1 MKQTLE
7 EILAATRHSIIVSCQ
22 ALPGEPLY
30 YEEMSLMPY
39 MAKAAQMAGCKCIRT
54 SSVRDVEE
62 IKKATG
68 LPVIGLI
75 KRTYEG
81 YDAYITPTM
90 KEIDELVAAESDIIA
105 LDCTLRTR
113 GDGTTINEFLA
124 QIREKYP
131 DIVLMADVSTHEE
144 GVNAWK
150 CGVNLVGTTLSGYTP
165 YSPKV
170 DGPDFELVSRL
181 VRDLEIPVIA
191 EGKVHYPDQAK
202 KMLELGVHAVV
213 VGGAI
218 TRPLKSPSAFI
229 KRLNSD
235 SPERNMQRPTPE
247 RRTAMIYD
255 KLENIGRYKG
265 MNKHL
270 IPPSIIFCT
279 MTFLPS
285 LRAGQNWTATM
296 YILM

>member
-1 MKQTLE
+1 
-7 EILAATRHSIIVSCQ
+7 
-22 ALPGEPLY
+22 
-30 YEEMSLMPY
+30 
-39 MAKAAQMAGCKCIRT
+39 
-54 SSVRDVEE
+54 
-62 IKKATG
+62 
-68 LPVIGLI
+68 
-75 KRTYEG
+75 
-81 YDAYITPTM
+81 M

-218 TRPLKSPSAFI
+218 TRPLEIA
-229 KRLNSD
+229 
-235 SPERNMQRPTPE
+235 QRF
-247 RRTAMIYD
+247 
-255 KLENIGRYKG
+255 YKA
-265 MNKHL
+265 
-270 IPPSIIFCT
+270 IE
-279 MTFLPS
+279 
-285 LRAGQNWTATM
+285 
-296 YILM
+296 

>member
-1 MKQTLE
+1 MKKSFE
-7 EILAATRHSIIVSCQ
+7 EILSDTRNSIIVSCQ

-30 YEEMSLMPY
+30 CEEMSIMPF

-54 SSVRDVEE
+54 SSVRDVVE
-62 IKKATG
+62 IKKTTG

-81 YDAYITPTM
+81 YDSYITPTM
-90 KEIDELVAAESDIIA
+90 KEIDELVAVDSDIIA

-113 GDGTTINEFLA
+113 GDGTTINEFLS

-131 DIVLMADVSTHEE
+131 DIVLMADISTYEE

-150 CGVNLVGTTLSGYTP
+150 CGVNIVGTTMSGYTP

-181 VRDLEIPVIA
+181 VKDIDIPVIA

-218 TRPLKSPSAFI
+218 TRPLEIAQRFYNGI
-229 KRLNSD
+229 K
-235 SPERNMQRPTPE
+235 
-247 RRTAMIYD
+247 
-255 KLENIGRYKG
+255 
-265 MNKHL
+265 
-270 IPPSIIFCT
+270 
-279 MTFLPS
+279 
-285 LRAGQNWTATM
+285 
-296 YILM
+296 

>member
-30 YEEMSLMPY
+30 CEEMSLMPF

-105 LDCTLRTR
+105 LDCTNRTR

-165 YSPKV
+165 YSPKT

-181 VRDLEIPVIA
+181 VQDVEIPVIA

-218 TRPLKSPSAFI
+218 TRPLEIS
-229 KRLNSD
+229 
-235 SPERNMQRPTPE
+235 QRF
-247 RRTAMIYD
+247 
-255 KLENIGRYKG
+255 YK
-265 MNKHL
+265 
-270 IPPSIIFCT
+270 
-279 MTFLPS
+279 
-285 LRAGQNWTATM
+285 AVE
-296 YILM
+296 